1 MRPALH
7 PSHKG
12 PSVPEVYLPAD
23 LDDAVAFLAENA
35 PRAVPVAGGTNLL
48 VDQRVGRVAP
58 EWLVDVSRLEPLRG
72 LSVAGDRVTIG
83 ALTTIREIELSAE
96 LAARAT
102 AIVEAARLHGSI
114 QTRGMATVGG
124 NLANATPSAEMYPP
138 LLLHDAEVTVAGSDD
153 ERSIPLRALPA
164 GPNQTTLRPGEVIL
178 RVTAA
183 LGRWGSCY
191 LSQTA
196 RWAMDLSGASVAAA
210 LVADG
215 GRVAEARIALGAV
228 GPVPQRVPTAEAVLA
243 GAAIEEAA
251 DEAGRL
257 AAAASTPISDAR
269 GSADYRRAVVAA
281 LVPRALRIAWLR
293 ATGSWPDGA
302 FAPPNGVVP

>member
-1 MRPALH
+1 MAD
-7 PSHKG
+7 
-12 PSVPEVYLPAD
+12 VYLPAD
-23 LDDAVAFLAENA
+23 LDDAIAFLAARA
-35 PRAVPVAGGTNLL
+35 PRAVPIAGGTNLL
-48 VDQRVGRVAP
+48 IDRRVGRVAP

-72 LSVAGDRVTIG
+72 LSVEGDRLVLG
-83 ALTTIREIELSAE
+83 ALTTIREIELCLD

-114 QTRGMATVGG
+114 QTRGMATLGG

-138 LLLHDAEVTVAGSDD
+138 LLLHDAEVTVAGPDA
-153 ERSIPLRALPA
+153 ERTIPLRMLPA

-183 LGRWGSCY
+183 LPEWGSCY

-210 LVADG
+210 VVAESG
-215 GRVAEARIALGAV
+215 QVAEARIALGAV
-228 GPVPQRVPTAEAVLA
+228 GPVPQRVPAAEAVLA
-243 GAAIEEAA
+243 GTAMEDETA

-257 AAAASTPISDAR
+257 AAATCTPISDAR
-269 GSADYRRAVVAA
+269 GSADYRRAVIAA
-281 LVPRALRIAWLR
+281 LVPRALRIAWQR
-293 ATGSWPDGA
+293 ATGAWPEGR
-302 FAPPNGVVP
+302 FAPPNGVVS